1 MVKKRAFMGRWHMAT
16 VLYVSF
22 VVFILL
28 PIFIVTWFSVRSFN
42 HVLFD
47 NVTTRAMQTLE
58 QVSYTVD
65 KETSR
70 MINTIATI
78 ANDDKLFATATSI
91 HKQANQNQQASHE
104 ASMELDHQLSNY
116 FHYTS
121 EIISA
126 VFFYRDGGTYAYK
139 QSLGLQEDELR
150 HAHWYEQTLDKV
162 NKVQIFGAEDN
173 LHPGSS
179 GHMEITASISPKFP
193 DSFNGVEN
201 VYFIFRGSVLQQLL
215 RTQVSESG
223 YFLVISPNGSIISS
237 SSDELIMN
245 QTSSHPL
252 LKQAMSEQTGNYVQS
267 EAGKQSF
274 VSYLTS
280 SQTGW
285 KYIHVMPYDQMLAS
299 VKQVYN
305 RTMLVSTVAL
315 IVFLFAS
322 WFWVRSMAKPI
333 LTLVRQMSRVKMG
346 NFQVQ
351 LEASGPIEIYV
362 LGHSFNEMTLRIQEL
377 IKEREIK
384 EDERLN
390 AEMSALQSQIGPHFL
405 VNTLNAIK
413 IMALMAKAPHIQ
425 KMTESLM
432 HLVSSAFNR
441 GGSYTTVREEL
452 QLLDDYFAIM
462 RIRYGDRFEVHTEVE
477 DEICQ
482 SMMLKLLLQPLV
494 ENSIVHG
501 FHGLDRK
508 GIIQIRGYKI
518 GDRHF
523 GITIRDN
530 GNGFE
535 LEKELSTS
543 KQRGDSFNGIG
554 LTNVRSRIEL
564 QYGHEGRLMVR
575 SEQGI
580 GTQMELVLPLL
591 ADCPTGTTM
600 KKEAL
605 IDV

>member
-1 MVKKRAFMGRWHMAT
+1 MIKGISFSRRWHMAT

-28 PIFIVTWFSVRSFN
+28 PIVIVSWFSVRSFN
-42 HVLFD
+42 NVLFE

-70 MINTIATI
+70 IINTIATI

-91 HKQANQNQQASHE
+91 HTQSEQNQQASHE
-104 ASMELDHQLSNY
+104 ASIDLDHQLSNY

-121 EIISA
+121 EVIA
-126 VFFYRDGGTYAYK
+126 ALFFYRDGGTYAYK
-139 QSLGLQEDELR
+139 QSLSLNEDELR
-150 HAHWYEQTLDKV
+150 QASWYRQTLNMV

-173 LHPGSS
+173 LLPGTS

-193 DSFNGVEN
+193 DSFNRVEN

-215 RTQVSESG
+215 RTQVTEPG
-223 YFLVISPNGSIISS
+223 YFLVVSPNGSVITS
-237 SSDELIMN
+237 SSDELITEKASG
-245 QTSSHPL
+245 QAL
-252 LKQAMSEQTGNYVQS
+252 LARAMQGNTGNYVQN
-267 EAGKQSF
+267 EGGKQSF
-274 VSYLTS
+274 VVYVTS

-299 VKQVYN
+299 VNHVYN
-305 RTMLVSTVAL
+305 RTMLVSTVGL
-315 IVFLFAS
+315 LVFLLAS
-322 WFWVRSMAKPI
+322 WIWVRSMAKPI
-333 LTLVRQMSRVKMG
+333 LTLVRQMNRVKMG

-351 LEASGPIEIYV
+351 LEASGPTEIFV

-384 EDERLN
+384 ETARLN

-441 GGSYTTVREEL
+441 GGNYTTVREEL
-452 QLLDDYFAIM
+452 KLLDDYFTIM
-462 RIRYGDRFEVHTEVE
+462 RIRYGDRFEVHTELE
-477 DEICQ
+477 DEISE

-508 GIIQIRGYKI
+508 GFIHIRGYKL
-518 GDRHF
+518 GDRYI

-535 LEKELSTS
+535 GELTAR
-543 KQRGDSFNGIG
+543 KPGQETFNGIG
-554 LTNVRSRIEL
+554 LSNVHSRIEL
-564 QYGHEGRLMVR
+564 QYGHEGRLMIKSVPG
-575 SEQGI
+575 E
-580 GTQMELVLPLL
+580 GTQIDLVLPLL
-591 ADCPTGTTM
+591 STSPIHSVAVAQIR
-600 KKEAL
+600 EENH
-605 IDV
+605 V

>member
-1 MVKKRAFMGRWHMAT
+1 MIRGFSFSRRWHMAT

-22 VVFILL
+22 VVLILL

-42 HVLFD
+42 NVLFD

-78 ANDDKLFATATSI
+78 ANDDKLFVTATSI
-91 HKQANQNQQASHE
+91 HSQAEQNQQASHE

-121 EIISA
+121 EVISA
-126 VFFYRDGGTYAYK
+126 LFFYRGGGTYSYK

-150 HAHWYEQTLDKV
+150 HASWYQQSLDKV

-173 LHPGSS
+173 QLPGTS
-179 GHMEITASISPKFP
+179 GHMEITAAISPKFP
-193 DSFNGVEN
+193 DPFNEVEN

-215 RTQVSESG
+215 RTQVSEPG
-223 YFLVISPNGSIISS
+223 YFLVISPGGSVISS
-237 SSDELIMN
+237 SSDEFITN
-245 QTSSHPL
+245 HASRKAL
-252 LKQAMSEQTGNYVQS
+252 LAQAMGEETGNYVQS
-267 EAGKQSF
+267 EGGKQSF
-274 VSYLTS
+274 VIYLTS
-280 SQTGW
+280 AQTGW

-299 VKQVYN
+299 VKHVYN
-305 RTMLVSTVAL
+305 RTMLLSTVAL

-322 WFWVRSMAKPI
+322 WIWVRSMAKPI
-333 LTLVRQMSRVKMG
+333 LTLVRQMNRVKMG

-351 LEASGPIEIYV
+351 LEASGPTEIYV

-384 EDERLN
+384 ETERLN

-441 GGSYTTVREEL
+441 GGNYTTVREEL
-452 QLLDDYFAIM
+452 QLLDDYLAIM
-462 RIRYGDRFEVHTEVE
+462 RIRYGDRFEVHTDIE
-477 DEICQ
+477 DEISQ

-508 GIIQIRGYKI
+508 GIIHIRGYKLGESHI
-518 GDRHF
+518 

-530 GNGFE
+530 GNGFDM
-535 LEKELSTS
+535 EKELSTKRRVMRPLMAS
-543 KQRGDSFNGIG
+543 DLPMCEVVLSFSMG
-554 LTNVRSRIEL
+554 VK
-564 QYGHEGRLMVR
+564 EG
-575 SEQGI
+575 SW
-580 GTQMELVLPLL
+580 
-591 ADCPTGTTM
+591 
-600 KKEAL
+600 
-605 IDV
+605 